1 MLSTDCAYCGAVNQT
16 TAQLCFACG
25 DDLSLQPSS
34 PTYDQNRDW
43 QPAIDPDQPLVGFA
57 PFGLDTALS
66 ETFSLFATNFW
77 LITRIVVVTV
87 APFEIFRALNFAQI
101 AGEWELTIWSFFLG
115 GLCKV
120 MVVPALVYALMK
132 IILTGKEPGI
142 HESYRWGLT
151 KLVKLS
157 MCGVIIALLQ
167 GLGYVFLIIPGI
179 IVYLTF
185 LLVYP
190 IAVLEK
196 GSVTE
201 AFARCLELTR
211 GHWLPIFGA
220 QIVLGVLLIIMSAL
234 GWFFTD
240 GIIFWP
246 IRAAVAIAG
255 DVVGQTVTIMSLV
268 MYLSLPRTSPSSGA
282 TTVLSLT
289 K

>member
-1 MLSTDCAYCGAVNQT
+1 MLSTDCAYCGAVNQ
-16 TAQLCFACG
+16 AMSPVCIVCG
-25 DDLSLQPSS
+25 DDLTLQPSS
-34 PTYDQNRDW
+34 PTYDPNRQW
-43 QPAIDPDQPLVGFA
+43 EPLIDPDRPLTTFA

-77 LITRIVVVTV
+77 LITKIVVVTV
-87 APFEIFRALNFAQI
+87 APFEIFSAINLEKI
-101 AGEWELTIWSFFLG
+101 AFEVELTIWSFVLG

-120 MVVPALVYALMK
+120 LVVPALIYALMK
-132 IILTGKEPGI
+132 IILTGKEPGV

-151 KLVKLS
+151 KIGKLTI
-157 MCGVIIALLQ
+157 CAIIFSLLQ
-167 GLGYVFLIIPGI
+167 ALGYLFLIIPGI

-211 GHWLPIFGA
+211 GNWPRIFGA
-220 QIVLGVLLIIMSAL
+220 QIILGLLLLIGSVVGA
-234 GWFFTD
+234 FFTD
-240 GIIFWP
+240 ETMFWP
-246 IRAAVAIAG
+246 VRAAVAIIG
-255 DVVGQTVTIMSLV
+255 DIVNQTVTVMSLV
-268 MYLSLPRTSPSSGA
+268 MYLSLPRTSANSGP
-282 TTVLSLT
+282 TVLSLT

>member
-1 MLSTDCAYCGAVNQT
+1 MLSTDCAYCGAANQP
-16 TAQLCFACG
+16 AGQICALCG
-25 DDLSLQPSS
+25 DE
-34 PTYDQNRDW
+34 W
-43 QPAIDPDQPLVGFA
+43 QPLVDPDQPLIDYV

-87 APFEIFRALNFAQI
+87 APFEIFRALNLAEI
-101 AGEWELTIWSFFLG
+101 ANGWELTIWSFVLG

-120 MVVPALVYALMK
+120 LVVPALIYALMK
-132 IILTGKEPGI
+132 ILITGKDPGV

-151 KLVKLS
+151 KLGKLS
-157 MCGVIIALLQ
+157 VCAVIIAVLQ
-167 GLGYVFLIIPGI
+167 GLGFGLLIIPGI

-201 AFARCLELTR
+201 SFARCLELTR
-211 GHWLPIFGA
+211 GNWPQIFGA
-220 QIVLGVLLIIMSAL
+220 QIILGVLLIIIAAL
-234 GWFFTD
+234 GAFFTE

-246 IRAAVAIAG
+246 IRAAVAIATG
-255 DVVGQTVTIMSLV
+255 VVDQTVTIMSLV
-268 MYLSLPRTSPSSGA
+268 MYLSLPRPSPHSGR
-282 TTVLSLT
+282 TVLSLT